1 MNKQDFI
8 TKKPTLKEDTIDRL
22 RYIVDNNDARRVQF
36 DNGESM
42 TVDMFTA
49 SAIVNLHNAVNDQNK
64 AKIEDTIGKSK
75 EMFYKIADFA
85 FSNLK
90 ENAQSGRGDVL
101 INDDTE
107 TVKMTESAYG
117 AKPKSSRITIKDQP
131 YILINKPG
139 IGETAYSVKF
149 TKNNPILEQKEFE
162 AGTRVHAGV
171 GKKGGAGISGVVMKE
186 ENGYVFF
193 KSDEGKNYKAPKAK
207 VMPVSDIKFNEGK
220 DVPSKHQ
227 EKIAKDTVKNPDKA
241 LLGGPSEEEA
251 EKMLK
256 NKFGYTD
263 AQITKLKKTAN
274 EGKHSK
280 SQAQQ
285 AAIAISKKE
294 KKESINEKSV
304 SKDQQQAAGAALA
317 AKRGETPVSELQGAS
332 KEMYDSMTKKELE
345 DFAGTKH
352 AGLPEKVDE
361 AKDYKAEKNSEGRYT
376 IWTVGETGSRQDMVK
391 DGLTK
396 AQAKKMIDKLYS
408 KDLGLID
415 EDSLDENAFN
425 QAAAEAAK
433 AGKKEFEFDGKTYP
447 VKMDKSTAEKLD
459 DDLDPVD
466 AKQARMPFK
475 RRKDKDIN
483 NDGEVDSTDE
493 YLHARRNAIQT
504 DIASPLDEQ
513 DMDMDMMNQ
522 PPMMDKAMQDPD
534 DYGPQ
539 AGSEMAET
547 QIHYLVYAIS
557 EIKEAMRAG
566 YHMPDWLQNKISS
579 AHQDMQGIH
588 SYMEGSRLKRQMC
601 GPISEGYVGSDYGPE
616 AASGMARTQLSFMKY
631 AAEDVLKCIS
641 AGTPIP
647 EWYQNKIAKVHR
659 AIETIYAYIEGT
671 RRAEEDDVPD
681 MTTNTEM
688 STPASQPPMSTGTMF
703 AGGEEDYMAENRK
716 KSKKYPPKLNENK
729 KSDWDVDKQVKRTQ
743 ASPLFKATEGDK
755 DPEEIKQDLL
765 QDREK
770 FEKKLSDAIFLPVND
785 SVVALQDLFR
795 DSSGTIA
802 AYLSDNEKKFLKEFH
817 RELKKLHDKFEE
829 SSIISSDY
837 L

>member
-8 TKKPTLKEDTIDRL
+8 TAKPTLTEDTIDRL
-22 RYIVDNNDARRVQF
+22 RYIVDNKDATRVEF

-49 SAIVNLHNAVNDQNK
+49 SAIVNLHNAVNDKNK
-64 AKIEDTIGKSK
+64 GKIEDTIGKSK

-101 INDDTE
+101 INDETE
-107 TVKMTESAYG
+107 TVKMTESAYSV
-117 AKPKSSRITIKDQP
+117 KPKSSKITIKEQP

-139 IGETAYSVKF
+139 IGETAYGVKF

-162 AGTRVHAGV
+162 VGTRVHAGV
-171 GKKGGAGISGVVMKE
+171 GKKGGAGISGVVVKE

-193 KSDEGKNYKAPKAK
+193 RSDEGKNYKAPKEK

-241 LLGGPSEEEA
+241 LLGGPSVEEA

-256 NKFGYTD
+256 DKFGYTD
-263 AQITKLKKTAN
+263 AQIKKLKESTN

-317 AKRGETPVSELQGAS
+317 AKKGETPVSELQGAS

-361 AKDYKAEKNSEGRYT
+361 SKDYKAEKNSDGRYT

-396 AQAKKMIDKLYS
+396 PQAKKMIDKLYS

-425 QAAAEAAK
+425 QAAADAAK
-433 AGKKEFEFDGKTYP
+433 AGKKEFEFGGKTYP

-459 DDLDPVD
+459 DDLDPVS
-466 AKQARMPFK
+466 AKQARLPFK

-513 DMDMDMMNQ
+513 DIDMAMNQ
-522 PPMMDKAMQDPD
+522 SPMMDKAMLDPD
-534 DYGPQ
+534 DYGPE
-539 AGSEMAET
+539 AGAEMAET
-547 QIHYLVYAIS
+547 QIHYLVYAIG
-557 EIKEAMRAG
+557 EIKDAMREG

-588 SYMEGSRLKRQMC
+588 SYMEGSRRKRQMC

-659 AIETIYAYIEGT
+659 AIETIYSYIEGK
-671 RRAEEDDVPD
+671 RRSEDGEDMS

-688 STPASQPPMSTGTMF
+688 STPASQPSMGTGAMF
-703 AGGEEDYMAENRK
+703 VGGEEDYMAESK
-716 KSKKYPPKLNENK
+716 TKSKRYPPKLNENK
-729 KSDWDVDKQVKRTQ
+729 KSDWNVDKQVKRTQ

-755 DPEEIKQDLL
+755 DPEEIKEMLL
-765 QDREK
+765 KRREEIEERLYK
-770 FEKKLSDAIFLPVND
+770 EVLLPVND
-785 SVVALQDLFR
+785 ALIKLDQFLR
-795 DSSGTIA
+795 NESGTVS
-802 AYLSDNEKKFLKEFH
+802 AYMSDNEKKFLKEFIKQLTTLND
-817 RELKKLHDKFEE
+817 EYEK
-829 SSIISSDY
+829 SSIMDPKE